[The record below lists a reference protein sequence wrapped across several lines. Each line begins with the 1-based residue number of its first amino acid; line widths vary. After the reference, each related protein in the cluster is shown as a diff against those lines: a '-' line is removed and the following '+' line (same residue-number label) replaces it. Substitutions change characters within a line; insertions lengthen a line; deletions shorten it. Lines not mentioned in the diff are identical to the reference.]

1 MKNRLP
7 SEKLYKDRNLQILF
21 GVTLMAVLGVSSIAP
36 ALPSIVTALQ
46 ISRTDVGLLIAAF
59 TFPGVVLT
67 PFVGIFGDRFGRKRI
82 LVPSLFLFGLA
93 GGACAFTRD
102 FTLLIALRAF
112 QGLGATA
119 LATLGITIIGDIYS
133 GERRA
138 GAMGLNASVLSIGTL
153 SYPLI
158 GGALA
163 TLAWNYPFL
172 LALAGIPIGLI
183 VLLYLHNPEP
193 GSTGNLKDYLTGA
206 FSKLRSFRA
215 ISAFMVGVIG
225 FILLY
230 GIIMTYVP
238 LYLHSAFSASPFVI
252 GLIASSM
259 SLISALVASQLGR
272 LAKIISVTNLIK
284 LGFVISALALALLP
298 YMPRLEMVFIPT
310 IIYGAGWAIIAPS
323 VQTYIAGLAPA
334 EYRAAFMSING
345 MMLRLGQTVGP
356 LIMGIA
362 YTYGDFKGAFLF
374 GAGLAL
380 VTAIIGFI
388 GGRIV
393 R

>member
-1 MKNRLP
+1 M
-7 SEKLYKDRNLQILF
+7 IF
-21 GVTLMAVLGVSSIAP
+21 GVTLMAVLGVASIAP
-36 ALPSIVTALQ
+36 ALPSIVAALQ
-46 ISRTDVGLLIAAF
+46 ISRTDVGLLIVAF
-59 TFPGVVLT
+59 TFPGAMMT
-67 PFVGIFGDRFGRKRI
+67 PFVGVLGDRFGRKRI

-93 GGACAFTRD
+93 GGACAFTKD
-102 FTLLIALRAF
+102 FTLLIGLRAL

-119 LATLGITIIGDIYS
+119 LATLGATIIGDLYS

-138 GAMGLNASVLSIGTL
+138 EAMGLNASVLSVGTL

-183 VLLYLHNPEP
+183 VLIYLHNPEP
-193 GSTGNLKDYLTGA
+193 GRQGNLKTYLSGA
-206 FSKLRSFRA
+206 FSNLKSIRA

-230 GIIMTYVP
+230 GVMMTYVP
-238 LYLHSAFSASPFVI
+238 LYLHSAFQASPFVI

-259 SLISALVASQLGR
+259 SLVTAIVASQLGR
-272 LAKIISVTNLIK
+272 LVKITSIVNLIK
-284 LGFVISALALALLP
+284 LGFVACGLALILLA
-298 YMPRLEMVFIPT
+298 YMPRLEMMFIPA
-310 IIYGAGWAIIAPS
+310 IIYGIGWAIIIPS
-323 VQTYIAGLAPA
+323 VQTYVAGLAPA

-356 LIMGIA
+356 LIIGLA
-362 YTYGDFKGAFLF
+362 YTYGDFRGAFLF
-374 GAGLAL
+374 GAGLAF
-380 VTAIIGFI
+380 VTALIGFI
-388 GGRIV
+388 GSRII